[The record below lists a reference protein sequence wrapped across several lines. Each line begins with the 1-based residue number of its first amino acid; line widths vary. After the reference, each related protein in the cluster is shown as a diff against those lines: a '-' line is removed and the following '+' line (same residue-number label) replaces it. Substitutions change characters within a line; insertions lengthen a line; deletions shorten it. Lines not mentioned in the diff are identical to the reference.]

1 MFAALAIL
9 LACGLL
15 DRLRGGWP
23 AGRPKWMAHAA
34 TSIAMVGMASLGT
47 HDLGVLIAA
56 ALGGEL
62 AWRQDNGW
70 RGAWVRGDRSLAW
83 RAWRAA
89 RWGLIWSA
97 PLLILAWWAPVLAWY
112 ALAAPLGALAAVSLA
127 LVLPPTAV
135 LDLRHP
141 WPWSELIE
149 LPLIGAL
156 YLALGWLL

>member
-1 MFAALAIL
+1 MARRNPASNATALRPP
-9 LACGLL
+9 LAQRLQGWL
-15 DRLRGGWP
+15 D
-23 AGRPKWMAHAA
+23 
-34 TSIAMVGMASLGT
+34 
-47 HDLGVLIAA
+47 
-56 ALGGEL
+56 
-62 AWRQDNGW
+62 GW
-70 RGAWVRGDRSLAW
+70 RGAWVSGDRPLGW
-83 RAWRAA
+83 RVWRAA

-141 WPWSELIE
+141 WPWSELLE